1 MAGTFPSTGPVTLK
15 TNLADYPV
23 TRALKSGQ
31 IKSDLVNFDF
41 AGPKVAHEGFKP
53 MVREGKFDA
62 GELAI
67 VTYLQAKAYGKPLV
81 MLPAV
86 VMGRFQHQ
94 CILYNTSRGELR
106 PKDIEGRR
114 VGIRSYTQTTGMWV
128 RGILQ
133 HEYDVDLG
141 RVTWVCPDDGHLAE
155 YRDPP
160 NVERINSEGKKID
173 QMVIDGTIDAAIVG
187 NEMSNEPNVQPLIHD
202 PQAAA
207 LAWCRKYG
215 TVPINHV
222 FVVHASLPPRR
233 PDVARE
239 IFRMLAESKKAVPP
253 PAGGLDFHPFGVE
266 ALRKPLELAIEY
278 SVEQKMIERRFG
290 VDELFDDIT
299 GQLTA

>member
-1 MAGTFPSTGPVTLK
+1 MASKFPNSGPVTLK

-23 TRALKSGQ
+23 TRAVRSGQ
-31 IKSDLVNFDF
+31 VKSDVVALDF

-67 VTYLQAKAYGKPLV
+67 VTYLQARAYGKPLL

-94 CILYNTSRGELR
+94 CIVYPASRGEMA
-106 PKDIEGRR
+106 PKDIEGCR

-141 RVTWVCPDDGHLAE
+141 RVTWVCSDDGHLAE
-155 YRDPP
+155 HRDPP
-160 NVERINSEGKKID
+160 NVERTLPGAKID
-173 QMVIDGTIDAAIVG
+173 QMVLNAEIDAAILG
-187 NEMSNEPNVQPLIHD
+187 ADLPNEPRVRPLIKD
-202 PQAAA
+202 PPAAA
-207 LAWCRKYG
+207 MAWCRKHG

-222 FVVHASLPPRR
+222 FVVDADLARAR
-233 PDVARE
+233 PDVVKE
-239 IFRMLAESKKAVPP
+239 IYRLLAESKKAVPP
-253 PAGGLDFHPFGVE
+253 PAGGLDFHPFGLE
-266 ALRKPLELAIEY
+266 ALRKPLELAIQYSHEQALIPRRF
-278 SVEQKMIERRFG
+278 SVEA
-290 VDELFDDIT
+290 LFDDVT
-299 GQLTA
+299 RQLS